1 LKYLSTVKKPFLLS
15 LVLFV
20 FILWSSVRATELP
33 DLGESSRAYLT
44 DDQELALSRSIMQDI
59 YSDPHYLDDP
69 VIEAY
74 LNDLGYKLVSH
85 SPGNQRIFDFFV
97 LQDPTVNAF
106 ALPGA
111 HIGVHTGLILTAEN
125 ESELAAVLAHEI
137 SHVNQNHLYRMI
149 ANQDKSFWPTMAA
162 LAVAILASRSNPSAG
177 TAAVAGAQALN
188 MQNQLSFSRDFER
201 EADRMGFD
209 VMQNAGF
216 DPHAMASFFERLQRS
231 NRLYESNAP
240 AYLRDHPLTSE
251 RIADMESRLGNMPY
265 KQIKDS
271 SDFQLVRARI
281 KSMDGTPSEAIA
293 LFRSEIKEKKFTS
306 EAAAQYGLALAY
318 LRANQPSDS
327 EQAAQRAAR
336 LNTSPITTLLLAQI
350 AVKGGKQDLALG
362 RYHSGLATYPN
373 YRPLLYGYAEA
384 LLDNNKPQEALNILK
399 PRTAFRTD
407 DVRLWKLLGRS
418 YAMLGKQLASH
429 RATAESLALTGD
441 LRSAIEQLNLGLKA
455 GDGDFYDLSSTEAR
469 RKEWQAML
477 QEQTKK

>member
-1 LKYLSTVKKPFLLS
+1 MYLSTVKKPFLLTLLLS
-15 LVLFV
+15 ITLA
-20 FILWSSVRATELP
+20 WPSAYASELP
-33 DLGESSRAYLT
+33 DLGESSRSYLT
-44 DDQELALSRSIMQDI
+44 DAQEQTLARSIMQEI
-59 YSDPHYLDDP
+59 YADPHYLDDP

-74 LNDLGYKLVSH
+74 LNDLGYRLVSH

-177 TAAVAGAQALN
+177 AGAIAGTQALN
-188 MQNQLSFSRDFER
+188 MQNQLSYSRDFER
-201 EADRMGFD
+201 EADRMGLD

-216 DPHAMASFFERLQRS
+216 DPRAMASFFERLQRA

-251 RIADMESRLGNMPY
+251 RIADIESRVENLPY
-265 KQIKDS
+265 KQYPDS
-271 SDFQLVRARI
+271 SDFLLIKARI
-281 KSMDGTPSEAIA
+281 ESMEGTPQDSVAKFQSQI
-293 LFRSEIKEKKFTS
+293 REKAYGS
-306 EAAAQYGLALAY
+306 EAAAQYGLALSY
-318 LRANQPSDS
+318 LRANRPNES

-336 LNTSPITTLLLAQI
+336 LSPTPAASLLLAQI
-350 AVKGGKQDLALG
+350 AVKSGKQELALS
-362 RYHSGLATYPN
+362 RYRNGLSSYPN
-373 YRPLLYGYAEA
+373 YHPLLYGYAET
-384 LLDNNKPQEALNILK
+384 LLDNNKPQEALNLLK
-399 PRTAFRTD
+399 PKMAFRRD
-407 DVRLWKLLGRS
+407 DIRLWRLLGRS

-429 RATAESLALTGD
+429 RATAEALALAGD
-441 LRSAIEQLNLGLKA
+441 FRSAIEQLNLGLKA

-469 RKEWQAML
+469 RDEWRAIL
-477 QEQTKK
+477 KEQTRK